1 MAQPQWFP
9 MYPTDFLTS
18 TAMMSPVQGWAYT
31 QLLLYAWTNAA
42 VPDDR
47 ETCSRMTRCDLSDGD
62 WAVIRARFTPTP
74 AGLVHRRLEKERAD
88 ALRRSEQA
96 ADSGRR
102 GAAARW
108 GRHSDPIGDPIGN
121 PNGNPNGKTMAAT
134 STTTYTPH
142 PSGGG
147 AGGGEGVVSAKQGTK
162 QPAVSSVAARRSP
175 VARPNASDG
184 STPHPTP
191 SDATGGISAD
201 VALRDPT
208 PAEMDRI
215 TRWPGSRTV
224 PPVALEG
231 KRRVLVRMLREKK
244 VSAEYLAPAWEAALR
259 EWGERGTDPYDFV
272 ANTLLGEWEGVRFPD
287 AVMKHRLGMGA
298 A

>member
-62 WAVIRARFTPTP
+62 WAVIRGRFTPTP

-108 GRHSDPIGDPIGN
+108 GRHSDPIGN

-191 SDATGGISAD
+191 SDATGGISGD
-201 VALRDPT
+201 VTLRDPT

-215 TRWPGSRTV
+215 TRWPGSGRV
-224 PPVALEG
+224 PQAALDG
-231 KRRVLVRMLREKK
+231 KRRVLVRMLREKG
-244 VSAEYLAPAWEAALR
+244 VSDELMAPAWEAAIR
-259 EWGERGTDPYDFV
+259 DWGERGTDPYTFTTE
-272 ANTLLGEWEGVRFPD
+272 TLLGEWEGVRFPD
-287 AVMKHRLGMGA
+287 SVIRHRLGLKSAMTP
-298 A
+298 

>member
-1 MAQPQWFP
+1 

-62 WAVIRARFTPTP
+62 WAVIRGRFTPTP

-121 PNGNPNGKTMAAT
+121 PNGNPNGKPMAAT

-142 PSGGG
+142 PTGGG
-147 AGGGEGVVSAKQGTK
+147 AGGGEGGLSAKQGSK

-175 VARPNASDG
+175 VARPGGSDG

-191 SDATGGISAD
+191 SDATRGISGD
-201 VALRDPT
+201 VTLRDPT

-215 TRWPGSRTV
+215 TRWPGSGRV
-224 PPVALEG
+224 PQAALDG
-231 KRRVLVRMLREKK
+231 KRRVLVRMLREKG
-244 VSAEYLAPAWEAALR
+244 VSDELIAPAWEAAIR
-259 EWGERGTDPYDFV
+259 DWGERGTDPYTFTTE
-272 ANTLLGEWEGVRFPD
+272 TLLGEWEGVRFPD
-287 AVMKHRLGMGA
+287 SVIRHRLGLKSAMTP
-298 A
+298 